1 MKKETVNHPEHYKGK
16 KLEVIDII
24 DDYNLSFSLGNVI
37 KYVLRAGKKEDA
49 VEDLEKA
56 RWYLNR
62 EIDDLEDQI
71 EQSTPVKEKP
81 ITLVDFLGWEEGV
94 SYDVGIY
101 DGGIHRVKDGRLEQS
116 IGGGQWVNARLS
128 LTPVEIN
135 KLRQAKKV
143 ESKCCYAKIKGWEL
157 VTNANRIYWNRS
169 DYCNSVFVNDISEP
183 EGFTI
188 KLTKSEWNKLGINDT
203 NADFEEVEE

>member
-1 MKKETVNHPEHYKGK
+1 MN
-16 KLEVIDII
+16 
-24 DDYNLSFSLGNVI
+24 NVVLTDRLTRDEAI
-37 KYVLRAGKKEDA
+37 KC
-49 VEDLEKA
+49 VEFHADELEKRGYEDIHVRQA
-56 RWYLNR
+56 
-62 EIDDLEDQI
+62 LERL
-71 EQSTPVKEKP
+71 KEP
-81 ITLVDFLGWEEGV
+81 ITLAEFIGWEEGV

-143 ESKCCYAKIKGWEL
+143 EPKCYYAKIKGWEV
-157 VTNANRIYWNRS
+157 VTDSNRIYWNRN

-183 EGFTI
+183 GGFTI

-203 NADFEEVEE
+203 NADFEEV